1 MKKFLLSLAVLFSS
15 VASAQQYRHDEM
27 VEEIEPGVEYLLVAD
42 IDENE
47 KGRYFTQDSWNYLTA
62 TANDSAK
69 VMFVALEEQ
78 NESGDEFYALQFVAT
93 GEYVKDQK
101 LIGAN
106 DGSDMLLYKKPFI
119 FTTSNIEEAAKWTV
133 KMAETRYRLTNE
145 DEGYM
150 DNWSVWTDEGEGEDS
165 AEDEEAGIQNKTVVE
180 GTFVLMNKNTNDK
193 GNLPVYLESQN
204 EYVMFANHGQNA
216 WFVYTPIVM
225 EAGEILE
232 QYMISL
238 FPDGVVNYYVGDCPG
253 QYDEASVNVV
263 KEVYAKYEA
272 YALDGIGDP
281 EEILAEMKEA
291 IKNLVIHE
299 MREGYY
305 YIQPNRQVPPGSG
318 KAGLIFDEGGAIR
331 AQEFARPEVL
341 TVEASKYIWYFKPA
355 AEEDVLDAFAEPKE
369 NAYYIQN
376 YGTSRWATNVVAD
389 LTGNGEKTFTT
400 GDKAAVYVF
409 EYLPVIPGTVY
420 IYTHQ
425 SKGKCTG
432 EDTCP
437 YCAAWNLQ
445 NHGKHWIL
453 KWNARWDE
461 GNMMFLYPVAQEEVD
476 AIRDQVVQYDI
487 NERLKA
493 VVNSAKESYSRGVAY
508 APAAECT
515 KDDNFASHGLLHY
528 SVDSVDVEV
537 EIPAEEEGGEPT
549 IEIQRQAVVTTNVTP
564 VDNNGADPIHPS
576 DGQGLGALFDNDPA
590 TFAHTYWSG
599 TAYPHFFE
607 VDLGEGNELEA
618 ISMKMMRRVGTSEHN
633 ANFGFGEAKI
643 FVRNTADEEWAEAGN
658 LVMTYNINLYE
669 RAEDGSIATDP
680 ETGEPVLKTWSADNG
695 ENYVGVGAVGLGGKY
710 RYLRVQHYKGIA
722 GAENTYFSASEWALF
737 GASYAPE
744 LSLNGAVPQELID
757 ALLAEIAK
765 AEAELAAGKGT
776 EGQIVALQAAYD
788 AYLAQYPDPTRLTDA
803 ISAAKAVLTNIGGAT
818 DSTEVR
824 SAKGAGYYPLAA
836 VQAYAAVIAEVEAG
850 IKDVMPLADIN
861 AAIAKLD
868 AAKETLVKTLT
879 MPEVGQYFRIRS
891 SALET
896 NQFHNSIIYARGG
909 DDNKQGIVPGLA
921 RRIGNADEGY
931 ADNAAIAA
939 SINALWVIEEV
950 RDNTAAIRNVGTGL
964 YLQSLTQVNNQHAVL
979 AAEKAFVSMQADGMK
994 RGGNFNFI
1002 MGTDTTSGKTLYMN
1016 TMGSDYLCGWNSA
1029 AGTDHSSFRLE
1040 EASLGEFTYGAY
1052 SLIVGEDAYKAITL
1066 PVDAKYIAADAYVY
1080 QVEGYCAAD
1089 STLYFAPIA
1098 EGENIAA
1105 GTPMFVI
1112 TKGDGV
1118 DAVTFY
1124 TALDTETLS
1133 SMDDLKFGYESKD
1146 VNGFVSTVF
1155 SDNIADGK
1163 LFFTSFGTL
1172 AAAESTT
1179 NSDGTVT
1186 ATRSASFSGY
1196 VNHANVPAIDE
1207 APAGFDADDL
1217 TTGYGVFVA
1226 KALMTGIEG
1235 VQVEVENA
1243 ATKGGVYTISGVRLN
1258 STKNL
1263 PAGLYIINGK
1273 KVIK

>member
-15 VASAQQYRHDEM
+15 VAYAQQYRHDEM
-27 VEEIEPGVEYLLVAD
+27 VEEIEEGVEYLLVAD
-42 IDENE
+42 VDEND
-47 KGRYFTQDSWNYLTA
+47 KGRYFTQDSWNYLTT

-69 VMFVALEEQ
+69 VMFVSVGDQ
-78 NESGDEFYALQFVAT
+78 NENGDDLYALMFVASQQ
-93 GEYVKDQK
+93 YVKDQK
-101 LIGAN
+101 IVGQA
-106 DGSDMLLYKKPFI
+106 DGSDMLNNKKPYI

-133 KMAETRYRLTNE
+133 KLAETRYRMTNE
-145 DEGYM
+145 EEGYLA
-150 DNWSVWTDEGEGEDS
+150 NWSTWSNEGEGEDS
-165 AEDEEAGIQNKTVVE
+165 AEDVEAGIQNKTVVE
-180 GTFVLMNKNTNDK
+180 GTFVLMNKNTNDL
-193 GNLPVYLESQN
+193 GTIPVYLESEN
-204 EYVMFANHGQNA
+204 EYVMFAHHGQNA
-216 WFVYTPIVM
+216 WFIYTPIEM
-225 EAGEILE
+225 SAGEILDE
-232 QYMISL
+232 YMIEL
-238 FPDGVVNYYVGDCPG
+238 FPEGVVNYYVGDCPG

-272 YALDGIGDP
+272 YILDGEGDP

-305 YIQPNRQVPPGSG
+305 YIQPNRQVPPNSG

-355 AEEDVLDAFAEPKE
+355 AEEDVIEAFAEPKE

-376 YGTSRWATNVVAD
+376 YGTSKWATNVVED
-389 LTGNGEKTFTT
+389 LTGNGERTFTT

-409 EYLPVIPGTVY
+409 EYLSVIPGTVY

-425 SKGKCTG
+425 SKGQCTG
-432 EDTCP
+432 EDGCP

-493 VVNSAKESYSRGVAY
+493 VVSAAKSSYNRGITY

-515 KDDNFASHGLLHY
+515 KDDNFASHGYLTY

-537 EIPAEEEGGEPT
+537 EVPAEEEGGEST
-549 IEIQRQAVVTTNVTP
+549 TVIEKQAVVKTNVTP

-765 AEAELAAGKGT
+765 AEAELAEGKGT

-788 AYLAQYPDPTRLTDA
+788 AYLAQYPDPTRLNEA
-803 ISAAKAVLTNIGGAT
+803 ITAAKAVLTNIAGAT
-818 DSTEVR
+818 DSIGD
-824 SAKGAGYYPLAA
+824 KGAGYYPLAS
-836 VQAYAAVIAEVEAG
+836 VEAYAAVVTAAEAG
-850 IKDVMPLADIN
+850 IKPVMTLDEIN
-861 AAIAKLD
+861 AALAQLE
-868 AAKETLVKTLT
+868 AAYETLMKSLV
-879 MPEVGQYFRIRS
+879 MPEVGQYYRIRS
-891 SALET
+891 SAAET
-896 NQFHNSIIYARGG
+896 NQFHESIIYARGG
-909 DDNKQGIVPGLA
+909 DNNKDGIVPGLV
-921 RRIGNADEGY
+921 RRVGSAEEGY
-931 ADNAAIAA
+931 SDNATIAT
-939 SINALWVIEEV
+939 SINSLWIVEEV
-950 RDNTAAIRNVGTGL
+950 KDNTVAIRNIGTGL
-964 YLQSLTQVNNQHAVL
+964 YLQNKTQVNNNHAVL
-979 AAEKAFVSMQADGMK
+979 GTEKTFVSVQADGLT

-1002 MGTDTTSGKTLYMN
+1002 MGTDSVSGKTLFMN
-1016 TMGSDYLCGWNSA
+1016 TMGSNYLCGWHSA

-1040 EASLGEFTYGAY
+1040 TASLEEYTYGAY
-1052 SLIVGEDAYKAITL
+1052 GIEVGENAYKAVSL
-1066 PVDAKYIAADAYVY
+1066 PVNAKFLYADAYVY
-1080 QVEGYCAAD
+1080 KVEGYCAEE
-1089 STLYFAPIA
+1089 SKLYFTPIA
-1098 EGENIAA
+1098 DMEEVAA
-1105 GTPMFVI
+1105 GTPMYVV
-1112 TKGDGV
+1112 TKGAGTNSV
-1118 DAVTFY
+1118 VFY
-1124 TALDTETLS
+1124 TAMDTEVLTS
-1133 SMDDLKFGYESKD
+1133 INDLTFGYESKE

-1155 SDNIADGK
+1155 SEEMADGT
-1163 LFFTSFGTL
+1163 LYFTNFGTL
-1172 AAAESTT
+1172 APAESTT
-1179 NSDGTVT
+1179 ESDGSVT
-1186 ATRSASFSGY
+1186 KTRSASFSGY
-1196 VNHANVPAIDE
+1196 INGKAVPALE
-1207 APAGFDADDL
+1207 AAPEGFDAED
-1217 TTGYGVFVA
+1217 
-1226 KALMTGIEG
+1226 LMTGFAIEVAADVMTSIEG
-1235 VQVEVENA
+1235 VEVELQSTAKN
-1243 ATKGGVYTISGVRLN
+1243 GVYTISGVRLN